1 MLGLRLERRRREEK
15 SVVVVDSGALNCPL
29 GAKNTLTYARDVG
42 IYVFYICAYIYI
54 CICVCV
60 CEKNTRI
67 AKISS
72 IHCTT
77 QKVSSSHHHHDE

>member
-29 GAKNTLTYARDVG
+29 GAKSTLTYARDVG
-42 IYVFYICAYIYI
+42 IYVFIYVRIYIYVYI
-54 CICVCV
+54 CV